1 MPFLRDGFTEGALDA
16 DEAEDEDEEESESES
31 ESELDEEDESEVSDS
46 VLESEEDSDSGSD
59 TCRFDWD
66 VEGMGV
72 GGALELRRVS
82 SVFVRFFTGLPT
94 SIRLVEN
101 KEEECILKWV
111 PVGGA
116 LRLCW
121 RDATVFL
128 MLQERATMRAVMG

>member
-1 MPFLRDGFTEGALDA
+1 MD
-16 DEAEDEDEEESESES
+16 DEDEEESEFES
-31 ESELDEEDESEVSDS
+31 ESGSELEEEEESEVSDS

-66 VEGMGV
+66 VEGMDV

-82 SVFVRFFTGLPT
+82 PVFVRFFTGLLT
-94 SIRLVEN
+94 SIRLIEN
-101 KEEECILKWV
+101 KEKESMLKWV
-111 PVGGA
+111 PVGGV